1 MNILLKDGSQTNR
14 EVYQHLCDEI
24 SDLSKIP
31 SNQINF
37 GSLAYVISTGELY
50 IANSNKEWQVV

>member
-1 MNILLKDGSQTNR
+1 MNILLKDGNTVNR
-14 EVYQHLCDEI
+14 DIYQYMCDDI
-24 SDLSKIP
+24 SDLKNIP

-37 GSLAYVISTGELY
+37 GSLAYIISTGELY